1 MSAFI
6 GPIHYWLYG
15 KIRLVS
21 KREKA
26 IYNKVSEVCGSTVE
40 ELREQVWQ
48 MYGEPLPDV
57 DLSELISHDNI
68 HGWLQRQ
75 INVVES
81 REAAFIK
88 ELLDTCGGAVQEIIE
103 QTFYEQGEEAGK
115 NAKQQEKYD
124 LATAPR
130 IYKAV
135 NDYYLNGMPC
145 DQADM
150 VVASEAERVV
160 WENAA
165 WLQEQ
170 NWKRVGA
177 DAKVMTAFYRNWLA
191 GFVSGAN
198 GQYGFKQ
205 VQDRLTGDTANQYE
219 ISQG

>member
-1 MSAFI
+1 
-6 GPIHYWLYG
+6 
-15 KIRLVS
+15 
-21 KREKA
+21 
-26 IYNKVSEVCGSTVE
+26 
-40 ELREQVWQ
+40 
-48 MYGEPLPDV
+48 
-57 DLSELISHDNI
+57 
-68 HGWLQRQ
+68 
-75 INVVES
+75 
-81 REAAFIK
+81 
-88 ELLDTCGGAVQEIIE
+88 
-103 QTFYEQGEEAGK
+103 
-115 NAKQQEKYD
+115 
-124 LATAPR
+124 
-130 IYKAV
+130 
-135 NDYYLNGMPC
+135 MPC